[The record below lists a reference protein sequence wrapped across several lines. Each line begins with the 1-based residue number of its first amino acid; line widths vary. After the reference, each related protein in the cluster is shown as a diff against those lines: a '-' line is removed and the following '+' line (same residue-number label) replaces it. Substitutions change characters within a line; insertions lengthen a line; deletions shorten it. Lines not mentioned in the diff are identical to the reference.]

1 MDEWGII
8 DDRVEDM
15 TLTEVKA
22 VLAFLLKN
30 TKISYTGEPMPDSE
44 ALLWIDNA
52 ILGMCDKNR
61 FINSMKID
69 KALPRLPYS
78 SAAKSWSV

>member
-22 VLAFLLKN
+22 VLVFLLKN
-30 TKISYTGEPMPDSE
+30 TKISYTGESMTDDE
-44 ALLWIDNA
+44 ALLWIDKS
-52 ILGMCDKNR
+52 ILGMLDKGR
-61 FINSMKID
+61 FIE
-69 KALPRLPYS
+69 
-78 SAAKSWSV
+78 SVAVAR